1 MVVGQ
6 HLQFQWLGLVSG
18 DVAQEESGPSSLH
31 QADLYDLYVTIDVY
45 HSSVD
50 EECMA
55 LCESPGSKFVPR
67 YEGLSDLSG
76 GGGCLKH
83 IHP

>member
-6 HLQFQWLGLVSG
+6 RLQSQWLRLVSG
-18 DVAQEESGPSSLH
+18 DLAQEESGPSTKL
-31 QADLYDLYVTIDVY
+31 DLYDLDVMIDIY

-67 YEGLSDLSG
+67 YEGLSGLTG